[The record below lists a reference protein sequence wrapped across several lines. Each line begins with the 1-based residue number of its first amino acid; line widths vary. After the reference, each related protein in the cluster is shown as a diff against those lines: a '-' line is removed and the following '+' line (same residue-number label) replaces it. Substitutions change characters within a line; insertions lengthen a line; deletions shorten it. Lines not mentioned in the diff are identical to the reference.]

1 MNGTPL
7 PDKDHVARY
16 CKPSTVDLGMP
27 MALAFVPKEDED
39 YSSVNW
45 VEFLNAPDVATA
57 VQQIRQIFSK
67 KGYALRRNGRFAVMN
82 VGDAKTAV
90 REGVSHSL
98 RIEHLPLQNDQSHA
112 GIFRSNVDDF
122 AVAAEL
128 AALVAP
134 QDVYPA
140 VSA

>member
-1 MNGTPL
+1 MT
-7 PDKDHVARY
+7 
-16 CKPSTVDLGMP
+16 
-27 MALAFVPKEDED
+27 LAFTPKEGED

-45 VEFLNAPDVATA
+45 VEYLAEPDMASA
-57 VQQIRQIFSK
+57 IQQIRQVLRK
-67 KGYALRRNGRFAVMN
+67 KGYTLRKNGRFAVLN

-90 REGVSHSL
+90 EEGVHHSL
-98 RIEHLPLQNDQSHA
+98 RVEHLPLPNDQSHA
-112 GIFRSNVDDF
+112 GIFMSNVDDF

-140 VSA
+140 V